1 MSIDKPQYIQTAE
14 RMLGVKTLSPTLY
27 RMLELANSRVAKAGG
42 DGPVYGRE
50 LRSTQVIA
58 GIITAWETL
67 PPKVRNR

>member
-1 MSIDKPQYIQTAE
+1 MTSDKPQFISIAKT
-14 RMLGVKTLSPTLY
+14 MLGVEVLKPSLF
-27 RMLELANSRVAKAGG
+27 RMLEMADKRIKQAGG

-58 GIITAWETL
+58 GIICTWEQL